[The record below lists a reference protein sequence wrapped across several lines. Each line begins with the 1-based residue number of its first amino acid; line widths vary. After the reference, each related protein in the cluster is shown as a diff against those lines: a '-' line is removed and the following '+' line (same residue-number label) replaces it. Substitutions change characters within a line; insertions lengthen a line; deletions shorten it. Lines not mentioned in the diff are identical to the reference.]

1 MTAKAA
7 AAAAE
12 AAAGAGVADSGAR
25 ARSCGVGGRAQAQAE
40 TGKCFFTIKMMDD
53 IINNVG
59 VRPNRGFPVV
69 VYFDINEILLS
80 FFFPF
85 FGFFFSSFS
94 FFSPAAAAYFGQP
107 KRTNENFFL
116 MAREAQGCTDN
127 LAKKT
132 PNRSNRPAGQLML
145 MQMPNSRCSNPI
157 RSQPCETSLFLHI
170 INGH

>member
-12 AAAGAGVADSGAR
+12 AAAGAGAADSGAR

-80 FFFPF
+80 FFLLSF
-85 FGFFFSSFS
+85 FRFLFLFFFV
-94 FFSPAAAAYFGQP
+94 FFPAAAYFGQP
-107 KRTNENFFL
+107 KRTNKNFFL
-116 MAREAQGCTDN
+116 IARGAQGCTDN

-145 MQMPNSRCSNPI
+145 MQMPNSQCSNPI